1 MTEQVTAHPS
11 SQPPMPAVAAILSRY
26 DRNKL
31 ASFIEVAIS
40 LLDTLDGDPEAEE
53 HPLEDAFVSHD
64 PYFAYTDSDGSD
76 AAWAEWHTR
85 GRHKLVRGEHEAAD
99 QCEDDEDDDPDTSA
113 EDAPE
118 GFDPET
124 DMCLAGDDGVFSG
137 AASSLGLFRADGG
150 PGDAVD
156 EERQQMADDVPC
168 IPVFTLDHNIFNDQR
183 QLLGHTLPKPLPDGT
198 VEPEL

>member
-1 MTEQVTAHPS
+1 MDSTVTPS
-11 SQPPMPAVAAILSRY
+11 PASPMPAVATILSRY

-76 AAWAEWHTR
+76 TAWAEWHTR

-118 GFDPET
+118 GFDPEQ
-124 DMCLAGDDGVFSG
+124 DRCSAGDDGVFSG
-137 AASSLGLFRADGG
+137 AVSLHDVMKPDYG
-150 PGDAVD
+150 PGDSVD

-168 IPVFTLDHNIFNDQR
+168 IPVFTLEPNIFNGQR
-183 QLLGHTLPKPLPDGT
+183 QLLGYTLPKPLRDGT
-198 VEPEL
+198 MEPEL

>member
-1 MTEQVTAHPS
+1 
-11 SQPPMPAVAAILSRY
+11 MPAVAAILSRY

-64 PYFAYTDSDGSD
+64 PYFAYTDSDGRD
-76 AAWAEWHTR
+76 TAWAEWHTR

-137 AASSLGLFRADGG
+137 AASSLGLFRADNG
-150 PGDAVD
+150 PGDAAD

-183 QLLGHTLPKPLPDGT
+183 QLLGYTLPKPLPDGT

>member
-1 MTEQVTAHPS
+1 MDNHVTLHPA

-76 AAWAEWHTR
+76 VAWTEWQTR
-85 GRHKLVRGEHEAAD
+85 GRHKLTGGGSEQAD
-99 QCEDDEDDDPDTSA
+99 LHEDDEDDDPDTSA

-118 GFDPET
+118 GFDPEE
-124 DMCLAGDDGVFSG
+124 DMCLAGDDQVISG
-137 AASSLGLFRADGG
+137 SVLGKDFERNDSG
-150 PGDAVD
+150 PGNADDA
-156 EERQQMADDVPC
+156 ENKQMPDDVPC

-183 QLLGHTLPKPLPDGT
+183 QLLGYTLPKPLPDGT

>member
-1 MTEQVTAHPS
+1 MDSTVTPS
-11 SQPPMPAVAAILSRY
+11 PASPMPAVAAILSRY

-40 LLDTLDGDPEAEE
+40 LLDTLDANPEAEE

-76 AAWAEWHTR
+76 VAWAEWHTR

-113 EDAPE
+113 EDVPE
-118 GFDPET
+118 GFDPEQ
-124 DMCLAGDDGVFSG
+124 DRCSAGDDGVFSG
-137 AASSLGLFRADGG
+137 AVSLHDVMKPDYG
-150 PGDAVD
+150 PGDSVD

-168 IPVFTLDHNIFNDQR
+168 IPIFTLEPNVFNGQR
-183 QLLGHTLPKPLPDGT
+183 QLLGYTLPRPTKDGT
-198 VEPEL
+198 MEPEL